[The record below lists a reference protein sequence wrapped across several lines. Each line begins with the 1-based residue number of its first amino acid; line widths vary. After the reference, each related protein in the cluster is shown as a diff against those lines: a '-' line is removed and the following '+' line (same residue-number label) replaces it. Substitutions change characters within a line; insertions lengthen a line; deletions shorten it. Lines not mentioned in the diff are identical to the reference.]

1 MNRIGKLCLLLN
13 KNMFSNFRFFKRTF
27 TTFNPRFPPEPE
39 NNPFVFAGI
48 IMLAYL
54 AIEKRRR

>member
-1 MNRIGKLCLLLN
+1 
-13 KNMFSNFRFFKRTF
+13 MFSRFKIIKRTF
-27 TTFNPRFPPEPE
+27 TTYSPPEPE